1 MKKTIIHVNQ
11 HNIKH
16 NTKGRDS
23 GMVYDHK
30 PVLTVKDYK
39 YNRKCDEA
47 VIYGQDGEVAARV
60 IYSPDKPLPC
70 GAKVWIET
78 TNHVEVS

>member
-1 MKKTIIHVNQ
+1 MKTVIHVNQ

-16 NTKGRDS
+16 NAKGRDS

-30 PVLTVKDYK
+30 PVLTVKTYK
-39 YNRKCDEA
+39 DNTKCDEA
-47 VIYGQDGEVAARV
+47 IIYGNDGEVAAKV

-70 GAKVWIET
+70 GARVWIET
-78 TNHVEVS
+78 QNKVETSS